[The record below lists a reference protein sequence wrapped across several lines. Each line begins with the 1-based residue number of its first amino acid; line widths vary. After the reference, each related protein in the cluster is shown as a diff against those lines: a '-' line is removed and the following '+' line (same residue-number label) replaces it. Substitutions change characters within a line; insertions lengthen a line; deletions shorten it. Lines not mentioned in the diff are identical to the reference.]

1 MLVGGSD
8 GGGNAYMRSLGF
20 GVGIIGVNGVG
31 VFVYCVLVR
40 TYCQRVRIPWGLAS
54 FREVFIGE

>member
-1 MLVGGSD
+1 
-8 GGGNAYMRSLGF
+8 MRSLGF